1 MDAVMVDIQVQLN
14 GKFVK
19 TLAIKDDSS
28 KTMIENEALKATGMT
43 FTNAKVTIFPGRVAN
58 VITL

>member
-19 TLAIKDDSS
+19 TMAIKDDSS
-28 KTMIENEALKATGMT
+28 KTTIENEALKATGMT
-43 FTNAKVTIFPGRVAN
+43 FTNAKVTISPGRIAN